1 MKYISLLFIFSSQ
14 LSMATVLNCQ
24 VSESSIF
31 NFVIAKF
38 DSDKV
43 LTSVVSSNGSYGS
56 LQLSCEKTSELP
68 VIYKCSASY
77 VANEDGRL
85 VSQLAIINLGDAT
98 KLTSISRTIKNGEL
112 EKNEELRFCKVT
124 EE

>member
-31 NFVIAKF
+31 NFVSAKF
-38 DSDKV
+38 DSYDT
-43 LTSVVSSNGSYGS
+43 LISVVSSNGGYGS
-56 LQLSCEKTSELP
+56 LQLSCEKTSQLP

-77 VANEDGRL
+77 VANEDGRI
-85 VSQLAIINLGDAT
+85 VSQLVTINLVSFQNVRVVPESYCRAAPT
-98 KLTSISRTIKNGEL
+98 KR
-112 EKNEELRFCKVT
+112 
-124 EE
+124 